1 MPQAPPKSKQRT
13 DTSDAMS
20 IRTRTSSLF
29 RRSIDQS
36 VLTEHRSLVEDINRR
51 NILRGAVSLGALSLL
66 TGCDVT
72 EDDSVQTVL
81 RAVSSWNDRVQAA
94 IFRPNHLA
102 PTFSPSQVVKPPRF
116 NAYYDIEEVKPL
128 DGATWKL
135 ELAGLIADKRP
146 WSAQQIYQLPEQEI
160 IIRHICVEGWDYIG
174 QWSGP
179 NLRGFLQ
186 RVGADLTA
194 KYVVFTCNDDYTE
207 SIDMA
212 TALHPQTILATK
224 YAGQT
229 IADPFGYP
237 LRLRT
242 STKLGYKNAKWVK
255 AITVTND
262 FDETFWSKQ
271 GFNWF
276 AGI

>member
-1 MPQAPPKSKQRT
+1 MLT
-13 DTSDAMS
+13 
-20 IRTRTSSLF
+20 TRTPSIF
-29 RRSIDQS
+29 RPRKSIDQRAMKENR
-36 VLTEHRSLVEDINRR
+36 TLVEDINRR
-51 NILRGAVSLGALSLL
+51 GVLRGALSLGALTLL

-72 EDDSVQTVL
+72 EDEPVQKVL
-81 RAVSSWNDRVQAA
+81 RTVSAWNDRVQEA

-116 NAYYDIEEVKPL
+116 NAYYDIEDVKPV
-128 DGATWKL
+128 DGASWTL
-135 ELAGLIADKRP
+135 ELAGRIADKRP
-146 WSAQQIYQLPEQEI
+146 WTAQQIYGLPQQEI

-179 NLRGFLQ
+179 NLRQFFQ
-186 RVGADLTA
+186 RIGADLTA
-194 KYVVFTCNDDYTE
+194 KYVYFICADDYTE
-207 SIDMA
+207 SIDMP
-212 TALHPQTILATK
+212 TALHPQTILATR
-224 YAGQT
+224 YAGDI

-242 STKLGYKNAKWVK
+242 STKLGYKNAKWIK
-255 AITVTND
+255 AIEVTND
-262 FDETFWSKQ
+262 FRETFWSKQ

>member
-1 MPQAPPKSKQRT
+1 
-13 DTSDAMS
+13 
-20 IRTRTSSLF
+20 
-29 RRSIDQS
+29 
-36 VLTEHRSLVEDINRR
+36 
-51 NILRGAVSLGALSLL
+51 
-66 TGCDVT
+66 
-72 EDDSVQTVL
+72 
-81 RAVSSWNDRVQAA
+81 
-94 IFRPNHLA
+94 
-102 PTFSPSQVVKPPRF
+102 
-116 NAYYDIEEVKPL
+116 
-128 DGATWKL
+128 
-135 ELAGLIADKRP
+135 LAGRIDDKRP
-146 WSAQQIYQLPEQEI
+146 WTAQQIYQLPEQEI

-179 NLRGFLQ
+179 NLRAFLE

-194 KYVVFTCNDDYTE
+194 KYVYFICNDDYTE

-224 YAGQT
+224 YANDI

-242 STKLGYKNAKWVK
+242 STKLGYKNAKWIK
-255 AITVTND
+255 AIEVTND
-262 FDETFWSKQ
+262 FRETFWSEQ

>member
-1 MPQAPPKSKQRT
+1 MLTTRKPSIFRPRKPVDQR
-13 DTSDAMS
+13 AM
-20 IRTRTSSLF
+20 RENRA
-29 RRSIDQS
+29 
-36 VLTEHRSLVEDINRR
+36 LVHDINRR
-51 NILRGAVSLGALSLL
+51 GALRGALSLGALTLL

-72 EDDSVQTVL
+72 EDEPVQKVL
-81 RAVSSWNDRVQAA
+81 RTVSAWNDRVQEA

-116 NAYYDIEEVKPL
+116 NAYYDIEDVKPV
-128 DGATWKL
+128 DGASWTL
-135 ELAGLIADKRP
+135 ELSGRIADKRP
-146 WSAQQIYQLPEQEI
+146 WTAQQIYDLPQQEI

-179 NLRGFLQ
+179 NLRQFFQ
-186 RVGADLTA
+186 RIGADLTA
-194 KYVVFTCNDDYTE
+194 KYVYFICADDYTE
-207 SIDMA
+207 SIDMP
-212 TALHPQTILATK
+212 TALHPQTILATR
-224 YAGQT
+224 YAGDI

-255 AITVTND
+255 AIEVSND
-262 FDETFWSKQ
+262 FRETFWSKQ

>member
-1 MPQAPPKSKQRT
+1 MP
-13 DTSDAMS
+13 

-29 RRSIDQS
+29 RPRQPVDQS
-36 VLTEHRSLVEDINRR
+36 VLTENRALVEAINRR
-51 NILRGAVSLGALSLL
+51 GVLRGVLSLGALTML
-66 TGCDVT
+66 TGCDVS
-72 EDDSVQTVL
+72 EDDSVQKAL
-81 RAVSSWNDRVQAA
+81 RAVSAWNDGVQET
-94 IFRPNHLA
+94 IFRPNHLGR
-102 PTFSPSQVVKPPRF
+102 TFSPAQVVKPPRF
-116 NAYYDIEEVKPL
+116 NAHFSIEDLKPV
-128 DGATWKL
+128 DGATWQL
-135 ELAGLIADKRP
+135 ELAGRIDDKRP
-146 WSAQQIYQLPEQEI
+146 WTAQQIYQLPEQEI

-194 KYVVFTCNDDYTE
+194 KYVYFICADDYTE

-212 TALHPQTILATK
+212 TALHAQTILATR
-224 YAGQT
+224 YANEI

-255 AITVTND
+255 AIEVTNT
-262 FDETFWSKQ
+262 FTETFWSEQ

>member
-1 MPQAPPKSKQRT
+1 MT
-13 DTSDAMS
+13 
-20 IRTRTSSLF
+20 IRTRTPSIF
-29 RRSIDQS
+29 RPQKPIDQN
-36 VLTEHRSLVEDINRR
+36 VLTANRALVDNINRR
-51 NILRGAVSLGALSLL
+51 NVLRGAVSLGALTLL

-72 EDDSVQTVL
+72 EEPSVQSAL
-81 RAVSSWNDRVQAA
+81 RAVSSWNDGVQELL
-94 IFRPNHLA
+94 FRRNHLA
-102 PTFSPSQVVKPPRF
+102 PTFSPAQVVKPPRF
-116 NAYYDIEEVKPL
+116 NAHFDIEDVDPI

-135 ELAGLIADKRP
+135 ELAGLISDKRP
-146 WSAQQIYQLPEQEI
+146 WTAQQIYQFPEQEV

-179 NLRGFLQ
+179 NLRAFFE
-186 RVGADLTA
+186 RVGADTTA
-194 KYVVFTCNDDYTE
+194 KYVYFICDDDYTE

-224 YAGQT
+224 YAGAPIT
-229 IADPFGYP
+229 DPFGFP

-255 AITVTND
+255 AIEVTND
-262 FDETFWSKQ
+262 FRETFWSKQ